1 MLPDYQVEPR
11 AAILIAMVMAVSP
24 PLDMKT
30 MTWRVDQAR
39 LKEE

>member
-1 MLPDYQVEPR
+1 MWPDYQVEPR
-11 AAILIAMVMAVSP
+11 VAILIAMDIAVSLH
-24 PLDMKT
+24 LDMKT